1 MSQTVPEKTTDDE
14 KPAEG
19 GEEEKREKADT
30 APEQRP
36 PAWAARRDLIE
47 HSPRNL
53 AGNLVQGSQYGLT
66 GGGVVHGNISF
77 HMGGDHETLA
87 LSGEIPSDSLARMS
101 VAFVEGAPFAEAL
114 ARLRDERVLVL
125 SGGDSTG
132 RRAAAL
138 MLLHRLGA
146 GPIRSID
153 STTSPAAVR
162 DLLSVP
168 AGYLLANMAV
178 SRTRPLRETHL
189 LAMREQLIR
198 RNGHLVITVAESA
211 TRLDLAHLSWEPPP
225 IEEILAAHV
234 QARRGTSGWAQV
246 RKLAAVSGFLNQDHN
261 PAEAADFAR
270 QLVAVLTGDAT
281 EEDLSAYGAE
291 SAQTQV
297 ESWFT
302 DDTKHLRD
310 KAFLLSLGVFDR
322 APYVLAA
329 ELADSLFLLLHAVED
344 PNRHQGVPV
353 FGSSRAARLG
363 LARAR
368 GYQETEVTAWGPVDQ
383 YMAAFKDDA
392 LPTRLLDTAWM
403 LYPSARPAL
412 VAWLRE
418 LATDGRP
425 LVRTR
430 ASAAAAVLTKSDLSS
445 GLAHLVEPWAQGRSY
460 ATRLAAANTLTL
472 AHLLKAPAIPEIL
485 HDWCVGEDENLRWTA
500 IRAYGLLG
508 PVLRDKALKAL
519 IAATR
524 EYCRTRDRATEPVEG
539 ELNDELLELVEAV
552 QLLLLSA
559 RGPVLAELSRLAD
572 DDPSVRG
579 PLLSAFLLAC
589 EQEDEEAASHPLV
602 LEWYA
607 GALGESGSQAD
618 QLTALWRLALNDRR
632 HTDQALAIMADWV
645 RHAEQAPAAEP
656 VLARLVMDLAR
667 KPSEIRRLGHLL
679 RTMPGG
685 DGGPPPPVAGRLL
698 TAVPRQTLGEEN
710 R

>member
-1 MSQTVPEKTTDDE
+1 MSQPDPEKATDDE
-14 KPAEG
+14 NPAG
-19 GEEEKREKADT
+19 PTEEEKRENADSV
-30 APEQRP
+30 PEQRP

-53 AGNLVQGSQYGLT
+53 AGNLVHGSQYGVT
-66 GGGVVHGNISF
+66 GGNVQGDLNIRIGEAS
-77 HMGGDHETLA
+77 ETSA
-87 LSGEIPSDSLARMS
+87 LSGEIPTDSLARMS
-101 VAFVEGAPFAEAL
+101 VAFVESAPFAEAL

-138 MLLHRLGA
+138 MLLHRLGV
-146 GPIRSID
+146 GHVRSID
-153 STTSPAAVR
+153 PMTSPTAVH
-162 DLLSVP
+162 DLLRVP
-168 AGYLLANMAV
+168 AGYLLANMSV
-178 SRTRPLRETHL
+178 SRTRPLREVHL
-189 LAMREQLIR
+189 LAMREQLI
-198 RNGHLVITVAESA
+198 NSDGHLVITVAESVA
-211 TRLDLAHLSWEPPP
+211 QSDLAHLVWEPPP
-225 IEEILAAHV
+225 TEDVLAAHV
-234 QARRGTSGWAQV
+234 CSQQGASGWEQV
-246 RKLAAVSGFLNQDHN
+246 RDLAAVRGFLDQDHT
-261 PAEAADFAR
+261 PREAADFAK
-270 QLVAVLTGDAT
+270 QLLAVLTGAVA
-281 EEDLSAYGAE
+281 EEQLSSYEAE

-302 DDTKHLRD
+302 DDTRHLRD

-329 ELADSLFLLLHAVED
+329 ELADRLFRLLHTVED
-344 PNRHQGVPV
+344 PYKPQGVPV

-368 GYQETEVTAWGPVDQ
+368 GYHEPEMTAWGPVDQ

-430 ASAAAAVLTKSDLSS
+430 ASAAAAVLTRSDLSS

-472 AHLLKAPAIPEIL
+472 AHLLETPAIPEIL
-485 HDWCVGEDENLRWTA
+485 HDWCVGQDENLRWTA

-508 PVLRDKALKAL
+508 PVLREKALKAL

-524 EYCRTRDRATEPVEG
+524 EYCRTRERAEEPE
-539 ELNDELLELVEAV
+539 EDLLDDELLELVEAI
-552 QLLLLSA
+552 QLLLLSE
-559 RGPVLAELSRLAD
+559 RGPVLAEVSRLAGSD
-572 DDPSVRG
+572 RSLRD
-579 PLLSAFLLAC
+579 PLLGAFVLAC
-589 EQEDEEAASHPLV
+589 EQRDEDAASHPLV

-607 GALGESGSQAD
+607 GSLNEPDSQDD
-618 QLTALWRLALNDRR
+618 QLTALWRLALDDRR
-632 HTDQALAIMADWV
+632 HTDPALKIMADWV

-656 VLARLVMDLAR
+656 VLARLLRDLAR
-667 KPSEIRRLGHLL
+667 TQTERQRLGHLL
-679 RTMPGG
+679 RTMPGL
-685 DGGPPPPVAGRLL
+685 DGGPPPPVAERLL
-698 TAVPRQTLGEEN
+698 TAVPHPVL
-710 R
+710 